1 MCDYF
6 LGAGDSGGGGL
17 TVVGGVCGGV
27 VHADFADE
35 GALAKIKS
43 CGGEEF
49 GGGDVEG
56 GVVGGCGDALVEGL
70 GYAGG
75 VDGLGVGGG

>member
-1 MCDYF
+1 MGDYF
-6 LGAGDSGGGGL
+6 LGAGDSVFCGL

-35 GALAKIKS
+35 GALAERVG

-56 GVVGGCGDALVEGL
+56 SVVGSCSDALVEGL
-70 GYAGG
+70 VYAGG